1 MRHLV
6 LYILL
11 LVVVCVMFCYAI
23 VNRPIITGEITK
35 QTVYLS
41 MLNYFHKQDNRAGAQ
56 FILIDDDGGDG
67 IFYIHDICE
76 RIGVKAI
83 FAVVTAWLDSTR
95 CDSLR
100 KWCSEGYGIALHG
113 YEHGRWKDWTER
125 EIVSDINH
133 SLEFLGKNGFD
144 INEIKIVVTPG
155 FYNTRAIRSA
165 VASKKMKM
173 VMGAN
178 VVNPDTETFQ
188 WGRFFINRGTDTVDA
203 REILLKAKQK
213 KGFVVFG
220 THSSIQDEFSSEKTE
235 EILKMALQIGL
246 KFKRE

>member
-1 MRHLV
+1 
-6 LYILL
+6 
-11 LVVVCVMFCYAI
+11 
-23 VNRPIITGEITK
+23 
-35 QTVYLS
+35 
-41 MLNYFHKQDNRAGAQ
+41 
-56 FILIDDDGGDG
+56 
-67 IFYIHDICE
+67 
-76 RIGVKAI
+76 
-83 FAVVTAWLDSTR
+83 
-95 CDSLR
+95 LR

-188 WGRFFINRGTDTVDA
+188 WGRFFIKRETDTVDA

-220 THSSIQDEFSSEKTE
+220 THSSIHDEFSSEKTE